1 MVALVIGVPDSGK
14 SALAEDL
21 AMKLSGDGKRI
32 YLATMEILDDEGK
45 KRVEKHR
52 KAREGKGFF
61 TIEAPVKVLEAVAGL
76 PDLERSTV
84 LIECISNLVGN
95 VMHDEDPGCRGDVVR
110 TVVSDVAGICS
121 KAENVV
127 IVTNSFACEEGF
139 DEETKEYVRS
149 LDEVNDELRK
159 AAGEIYEFAKGE
171 WLKSENN

>member
-61 TIEAPVKVLEAVAGL
+61 TIEASVKVLEAVAGV
-76 PDLERSTV
+76 PDLEKSTV
-84 LIECISNLVGN
+84 LIECIS
-95 VMHDEDPGCRGDVVR
+95 
-110 TVVSDVAGICS
+110 
-121 KAENVV
+121 
-127 IVTNSFACEEGF
+127 
-139 DEETKEYVRS
+139 KE
-149 LDEVNDELRK
+149 RK
-159 AAGEIYEFAKGE
+159 
-171 WLKSENN
+171 

>member
-32 YLATMEILDDEGK
+32 YLATMEILDDDGK

-52 KAREGKGFF
+52 KLREGKGFF
-61 TIEAPVKVLEAVAGL
+61 TIEAPVKVLEAVSCA
-76 PDLERSTV
+76 PDLEKSTV

-95 VMHDEDPGCRGDVVR
+95 VMHDEDSECRGDVVG
-110 TVVSDVAGICS
+110 TVISDVSGICNRA
-121 KAENVV
+121 KNVV

-139 DEETKEYVRS
+139 DDETKEYVRS
-149 LDEVNDELRK
+149 LDAVNCELRK
-159 AAGEIYEFAKGE
+159 TAGEIYEFAEGE